1 MLRTFPSDDVSAA
14 AELDELLDELDE
26 LLDELDELDELLVD
40 VLPHPA
46 SILATIV
53 AVSKT
58 LSTFFFIPNSSLKVF
73 SIAFIFIPLCGKN
86 AVHLKLMYSLNDEL
100 CIVRCTVLCLLSIMF
115 QLYY

>member
-14 AELDELLDELDE
+14 AELDELLDELLLDELDE
-26 LLDELDELDELLVD
+26 LLDELDELDELLVDD

-53 AVSKT
+53 AVSNT

-73 SIAFIFIPLCGKN
+73 
-86 AVHLKLMYSLNDEL
+86 
-100 CIVRCTVLCLLSIMF
+100 
-115 QLYY
+115 

>member
-14 AELDELLDELDE
+14 AELDELLDELLLDELDE
-26 LLDELDELDELLVD
+26 LLDELDELLVDD

-53 AVSKT
+53 AVSNT

-73 SIAFIFIPLCGKN
+73 
-86 AVHLKLMYSLNDEL
+86 
-100 CIVRCTVLCLLSIMF
+100 
-115 QLYY
+115 